1 MIDGKL
7 IPMSP
12 EVLDNLANTAS
23 DEAYIIACETVGLN
37 SYEFKECFTETSIK
51 LNEKYIEE
59 YAKAHRE
66 DAEATK

>member
-1 MIDGKL
+1 MIGSEL

-23 DEAYIIACETVGLN
+23 GETVGPN
-37 SYEFKECFTETSIK
+37 SYEFEEFFTETSIK

-59 YAKAHRE
+59 YAKAYRE